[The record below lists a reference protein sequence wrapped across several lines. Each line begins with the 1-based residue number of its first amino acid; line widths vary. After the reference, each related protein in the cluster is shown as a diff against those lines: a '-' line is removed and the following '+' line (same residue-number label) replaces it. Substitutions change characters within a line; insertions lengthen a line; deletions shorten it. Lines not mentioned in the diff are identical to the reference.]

1 MDREIQVIVPTSKS
15 KFLLDGSKL
24 LPNQKRVAAYCCVS
38 SDKDEQLNSFDN
50 HVDEW
55 RQRLANYPN
64 FILVDIYADE
74 SISGTSE
81 EGRLEFQRMIKDAKA
96 GKIDKIVTKSIS
108 IFARNIQ
115 TSIISLGNLKP

>member
-1 MDREIQVIVPTSKS
+1 MEREIQVIAPTSKC

-38 SDKDEQLNSFDN
+38 SDKDEQPNSFDN

-55 RQRLANYPN
+55 RHRLANDPD

-74 SISGTSE
+74 GISGTSE
-81 EGRLEFQRMIKDAKA
+81 EGRLEF
-96 GKIDKIVTKSIS
+96 
-108 IFARNIQ
+108 
-115 TSIISLGNLKP
+115 

>member
-1 MDREIQVIVPTSKS
+1 M
-15 KFLLDGSKL
+15 
-24 LPNQKRVAAYCCVS
+24 
-38 SDKDEQLNSFDN
+38 
-50 HVDEW
+50 
-55 RQRLANYPN
+55 
-64 FILVDIYADE
+64 DIYADE
-74 SISGTSE
+74 GISGTSE